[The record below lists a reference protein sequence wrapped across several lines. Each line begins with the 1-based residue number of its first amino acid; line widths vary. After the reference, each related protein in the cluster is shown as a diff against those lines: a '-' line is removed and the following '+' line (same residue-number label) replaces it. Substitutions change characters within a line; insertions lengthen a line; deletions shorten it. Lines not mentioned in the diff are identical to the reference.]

1 MSPTG
6 ERNSVY
12 NFEKKKNRIKL
23 PETLLRQQDLK
34 CRDKRYY
41 QEWGLNPR
49 GQYVHWILSPTP

>member
-23 PETLLRQQDLK
+23 PESVLRQQDLK
-34 CRDKRYY
+34 CRDKNIT
-41 QEWGLNPR
+41 WSGVWTHADNTSI
-49 GQYVHWILSPTP
+49 GS

>member
-12 NFEKKKNRIKL
+12 NFEKKNRIKL

-34 CRDKRYY
+34 CRDKNITRS
-41 QEWGLNPR
+41 G
-49 GQYVHWILSPTP
+49 V